1 MWNILIFI
9 IVLLHLASSFVPQTS
24 LQRKTN
30 LYSSLTN
37 GFGHLYRDEPNE
49 LERELINKE
58 EHNPKHSSF
67 HVEHGIESVDDKTDP
82 SHSVHHHL
90 IDVDRN
96 KLKDLDMR
104 AQKAWLPVEV
114 HEMNVD
120 AVTVLAA
127 CFAALALILFTV
139 PQ

>member
-37 GFGHLYRDEPNE
+37 GFGHLYRDEPHE

-67 HVEHGIESVDDKTDP
+67 HVEHGIESVDDKKR
-82 SHSVHHHL
+82 SSSVHA
-90 IDVDRN
+90 R
-96 KLKDLDMR
+96 DLSSG
-104 AQKAWLPVEV
+104 
-114 HEMNVD
+114 
-120 AVTVLAA
+120 
-127 CFAALALILFTV
+127 
-139 PQ
+139 

>member
-1 MWNILIFI
+1 MWNILLFI
-9 IVLLHLASSFVPQTS
+9 IVLLHLTNSFVPRTS
-24 LQRKTN
+24 LQRKT
-30 LYSSLTN
+30 SSISVTN
-37 GFGHLYRDEPNE
+37 GIGHLYREEPHE

-67 HVEHGIESVDDKTDP
+67 HVEHGIQSVDDKTDP

-90 IDVDRN
+90 IDVDHN
-96 KLKDLDMR
+96 KLNDLDLR

-127 CFAALALILFTV
+127 CFATLALILFTV